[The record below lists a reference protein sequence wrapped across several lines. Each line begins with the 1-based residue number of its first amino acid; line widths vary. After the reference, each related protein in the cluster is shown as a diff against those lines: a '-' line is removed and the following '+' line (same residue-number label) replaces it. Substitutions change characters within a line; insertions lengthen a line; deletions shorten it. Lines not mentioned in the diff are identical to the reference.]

1 MIAMRFTCT
10 ISDDLFSEIESRY
23 GGPDKT
29 KAAIVAAAL
38 DDLLHRFD
46 DLRSSNDDPVM
57 ISDHQEMIT
66 TLAQVTADR
75 DRLTVE
81 IDHKDQVIRE
91 RGDEIG
97 WLRGEVSKLNDKLT
111 PAALPE
117 LSGPGRRPWWMFW
130 RRIP

>member
-1 MIAMRFTCT
+1 MITMRFTCT
-10 ISDDLFSEIESRY
+10 IPDDLFSEIESRY
-23 GGPDKT
+23 GGPEKT
-29 KAAIVAAAL
+29 KAAIVTAAL

-46 DLRSSNDDPVM
+46 DQRSSFDDPVM

-81 IDHKDQVIRE
+81 MTHRDQVIRE
-91 RGDEIG
+91 RTDEIR

-117 LSGPGRRPWWMFW
+117 TTTTGIRPWWKFW
-130 RRIP
+130 T